1 MLLSGVNVLH
11 WQRNLENKTVID
23 VYYRPQRSSGKVIFS
38 QACVILFTG
47 GGVWSRGGVSNFSG
61 GSPIFLGWGV
71 WSRRGVSN
79 FSRGGGG
86 WGLSGGLQIF
96 FSLQFSPPQKIL
108 LGCTTPPPTETVN
121 ARVVR
126 ILLECILVR
135 SCIVYYH
142 PQTKLREGNVF
153 TPVSLPLGL
162 GEGSASRSGGVCL
175 WVQRGGWG
183 SVSLWVCGCTPPR
196 QTPPAD
202 TAPYWNAFFV

>member
-23 VYYRPQRSSGKVIFS
+23 VYYRPQRSSVKVIFS

-47 GGVWSRGGVSNFSG
+47 GGSGPGGCLQFFGGVSNFSG
-61 GSPIFLGWGV
+61 VGGSGPGGVSPIFP
-71 WSRRGVSN
+71 
-79 FSRGGGG
+79 GGA
-86 WGLSGGLQIF
+86 WGLSGVSKFF
-96 FSLQFSPPQKIL
+96 FSFNFPPPKFFWDA
-108 LGCTTPPPTETVN
+108 PPPTETVN